1 MAVMIPVTPQPP
13 PAKFD
18 EKVRQPGLAWL
29 IKKNINLTAH
39 LPSNTN
45 PHPYW
50 RECLDDLHK
59 SYAGIC
65 AYLAMYIDPVTGAVT
80 TDHFVAKSANA
91 GLIYEWSNYRLAC
104 GKMNARKRAFDDVMD
119 PFTLPADVFRLELV
133 SGRIFVNPS
142 ITGDLVLEAEA
153 TIERLNLDSS
163 IYRSRRYAY
172 YQEYLDDHH
181 NLALLRK
188 YSPFVYYEAQ
198 RQGLL

>member
-1 MAVMIPVTPQPP
+1 MIPVTPQPQ

-29 IKKNINLTAH
+29 KKNNINLTVP

-59 SYAGIC
+59 SYKGIC
-65 AYLAMYIDPVTGAVT
+65 AYLAVYIERATGAVT
-80 TDHFVAKSANA
+80 TDHFVAKSSHS

-104 GKMNARKRAFDDVMD
+104 MVMNARKRAFDDVLD
-119 PFTLPADVFRLELV
+119 PFTLPADMFQLELA
-133 SGRIFVNPS
+133 SGRIFVNPE
-142 ITGDLVLEAEA
+142 ITGNFVCDAKL
-153 TIERLNLDSS
+153 TIERLKLDSS
-163 IYRSRRYAY
+163 VNRDIRARHFEDYARNNINS
-172 YQEYLDDHH
+172 DH
-181 NLALLRK
+181 LRK
-188 YSPFVYYEAQ
+188 TSPFVWYEAQ